1 MINRIFE
8 SEPAAP
14 AEAQQ
19 SESPSLAEKPAA
31 AAEAIERWIGDHPVI
46 CISAAA
52 LTGVVIGCLL
62 KRR

>member
-1 MINRIFE
+1 MINRMFE

-14 AEAQQ
+14 AQALQ
-19 SESPSLAEKPAA
+19 SASSSPAEKSAA

-46 CISAAA
+46 CIGAAA